1 MKGFNKAA
9 IAAVTAATV
18 TTSLCMPAS
27 AEETTTAGVT
37 VDNNVCTITLNADEA
52 TLLGL
57 EARQEVKKED
67 TNTQLDALVKKI
79 SDREAYIN
87 GLDAEAKDK
96 EQVAAASVSATYR
109 ACAEGKERNE
119 TDYDLAGVFSS
130 VKGEPNDTSLGL
142 IICAFVLAGLGV
154 IAALLPQLKGV
165 LPAEIASLL
174 P

>member
-18 TTSLCMPAS
+18 TTSLCMLAS

-67 TNTQLDALVKKI
+67 ANTQLDALVKKI

-87 GLDAEAKDK
+87 GLDAEAK

-109 ACAEGKERNE
+109 ACAESKELNE

-154 IAALLPQLKGV
+154 IAALLPHLKGV

>member
-18 TTSLCMPAS
+18 TTSLCMSAS

-67 TNTQLDALVKKI
+67 ANTQLDALVKKI

-87 GLDAEAKDK
+87 GLDAEAK

-109 ACAEGKERNE
+109 ACAESKELNE

>member
-1 MKGFNKAA
+1 M
-9 IAAVTAATV
+9 
-18 TTSLCMPAS
+18 
-27 AEETTTAGVT
+27 
-37 VDNNVCTITLNADEA
+37 
-52 TLLGL
+52 
-57 EARQEVKKED
+57 KKED
-67 TNTQLDALVKKI
+67 ANALAKKI

-96 EQVAAASVSATYR
+96 EQVAAASVSAAYR
-109 ACAEGKERNE
+109 ACAEGKELNE

-142 IICAFVLAGLGV
+142 IICASVLAGLGV

>member
-18 TTSLCMPAS
+18 TTSLCMSAS

-67 TNTQLDALVKKI
+67 ANTQLDALVKKI

-87 GLDAEAKDK
+87 GLDAEAK
-96 EQVAAASVSATYR
+96 EQVAAASVSAAYR
-109 ACAEGKERNE
+109 ACAEGKELNE

-142 IICAFVLAGLGV
+142 IICASILAGLGV
-154 IAALLPQLKGV
+154 IAAFLPHLKGV

>member
-9 IAAVTAATV
+9 IAAVTAAAV

-27 AEETTTAGVT
+27 AEETRFAGVK
-37 VDNNVCTITLNADEA
+37 VENDVCTITLNADEA

-57 EARQEVKKED
+57 ETSQEVKKED
-67 TNTQLDALVKKI
+67 ANALAKKI

-87 GLDAEAKDK
+87 GLDTAANAAKEK
-96 EQVAAASVSATYR
+96 EQVAAASVSAAYR
-109 ACAEGKERNE
+109 ACTEGKELNE

-142 IICAFVLAGLGV
+142 IICASVLAGLGV

>member
-1 MKGFNKAA
+1 MKSFNKAA
-9 IAAVTAATV
+9 IAAVTAAAV
-18 TTSLCMPAS
+18 TTSLCIPAS
-27 AEETTTAGVT
+27 AEETTIAGVK
-37 VDNNVCTITLNADEA
+37 VENDVCTITLNADEA

-67 TNTQLDALVKKI
+67 ANALAKKI

-96 EQVAAASVSATYR
+96 EQVAAASVSAAYR
-109 ACAEGKERNE
+109 ACAEGKELNE

-142 IICAFVLAGLGV
+142 IICASILAGLGV
-154 IAALLPQLKGV
+154 IAALLPHLKGV

>member
-1 MKGFNKAA
+1 MKSFNKAA
-9 IAAVTAATV
+9 IAAVTAAAV
-18 TTSLCMPAS
+18 TTSLCIPAS
-27 AEETTTAGVT
+27 AEETTIAGVK
-37 VDNNVCTITLNADEA
+37 VENDVCTITLNADEA

-67 TNTQLDALVKKI
+67 ANALAKKI

-87 GLDAEAKDK
+87 GLDTTANAAKEK
-96 EQVAAASVSATYR
+96 EQVAAASVSAAYR
-109 ACAEGKERNE
+109 ACAEGKELNE

-142 IICAFVLAGLGV
+142 IICASILAGLGV
-154 IAALLPQLKGV
+154 IAALLPHLKGV

>member
-1 MKGFNKAA
+1 MKSFNKAA

-67 TNTQLDALVKKI
+67 ANALAKKI

-109 ACAEGKERNE
+109 ACAEGKELNE

-142 IICAFVLAGLGV
+142 IICVSVLAGLGV